1 MAKQKFADLPPA
13 QQRAIVI
20 AGAVQLTLLAAALFD
35 ISRRPQDQIKGPK
48 PLWVGISFI
57 NTIGPLAYFFFGRKR
72 QSGEAGPAGTHHAP
86 DCGRGGARGAL
97 YPSAAGEPSTTGK
110 PAAGGA
116 SIVKASLGPASS
128 GCLLRP
134 KKK

>member
-35 ISRRPQDQIKGPK
+35 ISRRPADQIKGPK

-57 NTIGPLAYFFFGRKR
+57 NTIGPLTYFFFGRKR
-72 QSGEAGPAGTHHAP
+72 HPDEAGPADSLTVDA
-86 DCGRGGARGAL
+86 
-97 YPSAAGEPSTTGK
+97 S
-110 PAAGGA
+110 PAAGF
-116 SIVKASLGPASS
+116 PAVDGSPAAD
-128 GCLLRP
+128 G
-134 KKK
+134 

>member
-13 QQRAIVI
+13 QQRAIVV
-20 AGAVQLTLLAAALFD
+20 AGAVQLTLLAAALID

-72 QSGEAGPAGTHHAP
+72 NSGEAGPAGADSQTVAGSP
-86 DCGRGGARGAL
+86 AADGFPAVDGSPGVDGSPAVDGS
-97 YPSAAGEPSTTGK
+97 PEAAG
-110 PAAGGA
+110 
-116 SIVKASLGPASS
+116 
-128 GCLLRP
+128 
-134 KKK
+134 

>member
-48 PLWVGISFI
+48 PLWVGVSFI

-72 QSGEAGPAGTHHAP
+72 QLDEAEADSLVDA
-86 DCGRGGARGAL
+86 
-97 YPSAAGEPSTTGK
+97 S
-110 PAAGGA
+110 PAASFPVVDG
-116 SIVKASLGPASS
+116 SPAAE
-128 GCLLRP
+128 G
-134 KKK
+134 

>member
-48 PLWVGISFI
+48 PLWVGVSFI

-72 QSGEAGPAGTHHAP
+72 HLDEAGAEAGSLTVDASPAGDFP
-86 DCGRGGARGAL
+86 VVDG
-97 YPSAAGEPSTTGK
+97 P
-110 PAAGGA
+110 PAAEG
-116 SIVKASLGPASS
+116 
-128 GCLLRP
+128 
-134 KKK
+134 

>member
-13 QQRAIVI
+13 QQRAIVV

-72 QSGEAGPAGTHHAP
+72 NSGEDRPAEAEPLTVDA
-86 DCGRGGARGAL
+86 
-97 YPSAAGEPSTTGK
+97 SAAGF
-110 PAAGGA
+110 PAVDG
-116 SIVKASLGPASS
+116 SPAVD
-128 GCLLRP
+128 G
-134 KKK
+134 